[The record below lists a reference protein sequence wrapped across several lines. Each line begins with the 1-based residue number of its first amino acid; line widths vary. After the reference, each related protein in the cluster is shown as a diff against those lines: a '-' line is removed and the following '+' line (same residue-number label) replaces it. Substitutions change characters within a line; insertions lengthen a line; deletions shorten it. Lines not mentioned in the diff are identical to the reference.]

1 MAETFRSFAE
11 LLAPRE
17 APLPEVHIGGEIPE
31 PPDELP
37 CTHDS
42 DALREC
48 RLFHARVQDLVERR
62 AGQLLEE
69 IAEIVLARE
78 LQLAPPAIEQI
89 VRRALLR
96 LLTEEPIRVRV
107 SAADLEG
114 VAYLGVPAVADPQ
127 LQRGDA
133 AIDVRDGQIDLSLTS
148 RLQSV
153 LAAWQS

>member
-1 MAETFRSFAE
+1 MADTFRSFAE

-17 APLPEVHIGGEIPE
+17 ALPPQTQL
-31 PPDELP
+31 PDELAEIP
-37 CTHDS
+37 AEECCSHDA

-48 RLFHARVQDLVERR
+48 RLFHARVEDLVERR
-62 AGQLLEE
+62 SAQLLEE

-96 LLTEEPIRVRV
+96 LAAEEPVRVRV
-107 SAADLEG
+107 NAADLEAA
-114 VAYLGVPAVADPQ
+114 AYLGIPAVADAR
-127 LQRGDA
+127 LLRGDA
-133 AIDVRDGQIDLSLTS
+133 ILDVRDGEIDLSLTS

-153 LAAWQS
+153 FAAWQP